1 MIYWRKWKSLIW
13 GGIGF
18 IILGIWMF
26 ALYLMP
32 GASGGRMAGGLNM
45 NQVGILFLVI
55 GIIMI
60 ILGGILR
67 KKS

>member
-1 MIYWRKWKSLIW
+1 MTYYKRWKSLIY

-32 GASGGRMAGGLNM
+32 GGYIGESMSGSINM
-45 NQVGILFLVI
+45 YGALFLI
-55 GIIMI
+55 AGIILLI
-60 ILGGILR
+60 AGFFLR
-67 KKS
+67 K